1 MFIDGIV
8 LATLDRIEE
17 DLGSLL
23 DALEEVIILSATS
36 SRLLIWV
43 MAKDLLA
50 MGALNLLFRSLVSVL
65 G

>member
-1 MFIDGIV
+1 MLINGIV
-8 LATLDRIEE
+8 LATLDGIEK

-23 DALEEVIILSATS
+23 DALEEVVILSATS

-50 MGALNLLFRSLVSVL
+50 VGALNLLFRSLVSVL

>member
-1 MFIDGIV
+1 MLIHGIV
-8 LATLDRIEE
+8 LATLDGIEK
-17 DLGSLL
+17 DLSSLL

-50 MGALNLLFRSLVSVL
+50 VGALDLLFGSLVSVL
-65 G
+65 R

>member
-50 MGALNLLFRSLVSVL
+50 VGALNLLFRSLVSVL

>member
-50 MGALNLLFRSLVSVL
+50 MGALNLLFSSLVSVL